1 MRIKLF
7 KNYQKNN
14 LNNTTT
20 KPLNRN
26 KMEEETWCAF
36 DDVELTA
43 ELAEI
48 GSDLY

>member
-1 MRIKLF
+1 MQNFIIQPKL
-7 KNYQKNN
+7 NQ
-14 LNNTTT
+14 
-20 KPLNRN
+20 KPLNQN

-36 DDVELTA
+36 DDLELTA